1 MEKIVLIAGTFDPIT
16 TGHLDIIK
24 RAADT
29 FDGAVVAVYTNP
41 AKKPLLNE
49 EIRLSAVAAAT
60 SDMANV
66 RVVKG
71 EGLIADFAKK
81 LGVCAIVK
89 GVRNLSDYAY
99 EEDMARANRAIS
111 GIETLLMF
119 SSPEVLHVS
128 STLVRELARCGK
140 PYSEYIPEGAKGII
154 AAKLGEKI

>member
-1 MEKIVLIAGTFDPIT
+1 MERTVLTAGTFDPIT
-16 TGHLDIIK
+16 TGHLDIIR
-24 RAADT
+24 RAAEI
-29 FDGAVVAVYTNP
+29 FDEVVVAVYTNP
-41 AKKPLLNE
+41 AKKTLLNE
-49 EIRLSAVAAAT
+49 EVRLSAVAAAT

-81 LGVCAIVK
+81 LGACAIVK

-99 EEDMARANRAIS
+99 EEDMARANRAVS

-128 STLVRELARCGK
+128 STLVRELVRCGK
-140 PYSEYIPEGAKGII
+140 PYSEYIPDGAKGIV
-154 AAKLGEKI
+154 AAKLGEKY

>member
-41 AKKPLLNE
+41 AKKTLLNE
-49 EIRLSAVAAAT
+49 EVRLSTVAAAT

-81 LGVCAIVK
+81 LGACAIVK

-128 STLVRELARCGK
+128 STLVRELVRCGK
-140 PYSEYIPEGAKGII
+140 PYSEYIPDGAKGIV
-154 AAKLGEKI
+154 AAKLG

>member
-16 TGHLDIIK
+16 TGHLDIIR
-24 RAADT
+24 RAAEI
-29 FDGAVVAVYTNP
+29 FDEVVVAVYTNP
-41 AKKPLLNE
+41 AKKTLLNE
-49 EIRLSAVAAAT
+49 EVRLSAVAAAT

-81 LGVCAIVK
+81 LGACAIVK

-128 STLVRELARCGK
+128 STLVRELVRCGK
-140 PYSEYIPEGAKGII
+140 PYSEYIPRWRKKVSSPQ
-154 AAKLGEKI
+154 KLG